1 MKSRLGKGLDEL
13 FAENY
18 LAEIDGE
25 STIEID
31 LSNVI
36 PNPFQPRKHF
46 DQLQLKELANS
57 LKTHGLISPIL
68 VTTKNDQ
75 FVLVA
80 GERRFRAAKIAGF
93 VTIPAII
100 RDYTDEEMME
110 IALLENIQREDL
122 TSIEIART
130 YEMMLNQLGLTQQ
143 QLALRLGK
151 SRSQITNMVGLL
163 GLPKGVQE
171 LINQGKLS
179 MGHARALSKLSDR
192 THIEKLAKQIVKEE
206 LSVRDVEELL
216 KNKQK
221 KSPITRTKTSPYKK
235 QEDRLSKK
243 LGATVLI
250 KPKQVTIK
258 VKDENELTTLL
269 EKLDA

>member
-25 STIEID
+25 STIEIE
-31 LSNVI
+31 LSNVV
-36 PNPFQPRKHF
+36 PNPFQPRQHF
-46 DQLQLKELANS
+46 DQLQLKELATS

-68 VTTKNDQ
+68 VTTKDDR

-100 RDYTDEEMME
+100 REYTDEEMME

-122 TSIEIART
+122 TSIEVART

-163 GLPKGVQE
+163 SLPKPVQE

-192 THIEKLAKQIVKEE
+192 DHIENLATKIVKEE

-216 KNKQK
+216 KTKQK
-221 KSPITRTKTSPYKK
+221 KSPINRTQSNPYKK
-235 QEDRLSKK
+235 QEAQLSKK
-243 LGATVLI
+243 LKAKVVI
-250 KPKQVTIK
+250 RPNQVTIK
-258 VKDENELTTLL
+258 VKEEKELVRLL
-269 EKLDA
+269 EKLNA